1 MRIPSV
7 IRLPAPS
14 LLLALGLL
22 ALLCGLL
29 PGASRAADPDPAVD
43 PDADREK
50 SEEELEEQ
58 SLRHEVIEWESW
70 QRVIPGPRLLDPRAW
85 SFDWREGIE
94 LSREDG
100 ALRFRLGGRYLGDAA
115 GFHLD
120 DDFGG
125 RVGSTGWDGDFTTR
139 QARPYLQ
146 GVFLDRFFVATAY
159 EAKNSDAI
167 DFFFG
172 VRGRGPLGTLQFGYM
187 REPFSLEL
195 RTSFLTQTLMERSLA
210 QALSPDRN
218 YGVLLTNTHLDRR
231 LRWSAG
237 VFYVVDEF
245 GGFDDVLDSDDAVD
259 LVIRVNGLPIRTKE
273 GRRFLL
279 VGFSYNHRFNVQ
291 DDVSFKTR
299 PESFLVDPLVDTGAI
314 AGASDY
320 DRWGLEA
327 AWVDGPFSVQAE
339 LIGLHV
345 RRSSGSDVFF
355 SGGYAQASYFLTG
368 ERRVYG
374 RRSGSFGRVVP
385 RRSFNPSK
393 GRWGAFELA
402 ARVSYLDLDDADV
415 RGGRQFNTALGVN
428 WYLHA
433 HVRLE
438 ANYVLAWVRN
448 DGLANI
454 LQARIQLD
462 Y

>member
-1 MRIPSV
+1 MGIPSQT
-7 IRLPAPS
+7 RTLSARG
-14 LLLALGLL
+14 LLIVCLL
-22 ALLCGLL
+22 ALLSAL
-29 PGASRAADPDPAVD
+29 ASRPAFAADPDPD
-43 PDADREK
+43 PDPDREPT
-50 SEEELEEQ
+50 EEEVEEQ

-70 QRVIPGPRLLDPRAW
+70 QRVLPGPRLLDPREW
-85 SFDWREGIE
+85 SFEWRDGIE

-100 ALRFRLGGRYLGDAA
+100 AMRFRLAGRYLGDAA

-120 DDFGG
+120 DDFGD
-125 RVGSTGWDGDFTTR
+125 RVGSTGWDSDVTTR
-139 QARPYLQ
+139 QARLTGQ
-146 GVFLDRFFVATAY
+146 GVFLNRLFATVAY
-159 EAKNSDAI
+159 EAKTNDVR

-172 VRGRGPLGTLQFGYM
+172 VRGLGPLGTLQLGYM

-195 RTSFLTQTLMERSLA
+195 RTGFLSQTFMERSLA
-210 QALSPDRN
+210 QALTPDRN
-218 YGVLLTNTHLDRR
+218 YGLLLTNTHLDRR

-259 LVIRVNGLPIRTKE
+259 LTIRVNGLPIRTE
-273 GRRFLL
+273 GGRRFLL
-279 VGFSYNHRFNVQ
+279 VGFSYNHRFNVRK
-291 DDVSFKTR
+291 DVSLSTR
-299 PESFLVDPLVDTGAI
+299 PESFLVQPLVDTGAI

-320 DRWGLEA
+320 DRWGLEV
-327 AWVDGPFSVQAE
+327 AWVDGPFSAQAE
-339 LIGLHV
+339 LIGLHI
-345 RRSSGSDVFF
+345 RRSPGSEVFF

-374 RRSGSFGRVVP
+374 RQSGTFGQVVP
-385 RRSFNPSK
+385 RRSFNPAK
-393 GRWGAFELA
+393 GRWGAVELA

-428 WYLHA
+428 WYLHR

-438 ANYVLAWVRN
+438 ANYVLGWVRN
-448 DGLANI
+448 DGLVNI
-454 LQARIQLD
+454 FQTRIQLD

>member
-1 MRIPSV
+1 MRVPSSS
-7 IRLPAPS
+7 RSPAGG
-14 LLLALGLL
+14 LLSALGLL
-22 ALLCGLL
+22 VWLSGLV
-29 PGASRAADPDPAVD
+29 PGESQAADPATDPG
-43 PDADREK
+43 ADEAL

-58 SLRHEVIEWESW
+58 SFRHEVIEWEGP
-70 QRVIPGPRLLDPRAW
+70 RRIIPGPHLLDPRMW
-85 SFDWREGIE
+85 SFSWREGIE
-94 LSREDG
+94 LSREDL

-115 GFHLD
+115 AFHLD
-120 DDFGG
+120 DDFAD

-139 QARPYLQ
+139 QARLHLQ
-146 GVFLDRFFVATAY
+146 GVFLDRFFVSTAY
-159 EAKNSDAI
+159 EGKTNAVK

-172 VRGRGPLGTLQFGYM
+172 VRGLGPFGTLQFGYM

-195 RTSFLTQTLMERSLA
+195 RTSLLAQTLMERSLT

-237 VFYVVDEF
+237 VFYVADEF
-245 GGFDDVLDSDDAVD
+245 GGFDDILDSDEAVD
-259 LVIRVNGLPIRTKE
+259 LTFRVNGLPIRTKE
-273 GRRFLL
+273 GKRFLL
-279 VGFSYNHRFNVQ
+279 VGLSYNHRFNVRN
-291 DDVSFKTR
+291 DVSFNTR

-314 AGASDY
+314 AGASNY
-320 DRWGLEA
+320 DRWGFEA

-339 LIGLHV
+339 LIGIHV
-345 RRSSGSDVFF
+345 RRSPGSDVFF
-355 SGGYAQASYFLTG
+355 SGGYAQASWFLTG

-374 RRSGSFGRVVP
+374 RRSGTFGRVVP

-393 GRWGAFELA
+393 GRWGAVELA
-402 ARVSYLDLDDADV
+402 ARASYLDLDDADV

-428 WYLHA
+428 WYLRT

-438 ANYVLAWVRN
+438 ANYVFAWVRN